1 MDRFGF
7 FPGFLAGWNISN
19 EDWFNVSGIDYLK
32 LRASYGQMGNDQV
45 FFNDSLQEF
54 AFLSTYGFGEYP
66 INGEVVTTLEETILA
81 NPSFTWERANNFNL
95 GLDGI
100 ILNNKL
106 SFTLEYFLNKRDQIL
121 IQKTGSTPG
130 SSGIADLLPPVNA
143 GKVDNEGFE
152 FALNYYG
159 GNEDSFKW
167 DAGVNGGFAKNKV
180 VFLDEIPGAPAYQR
194 QEGKPINA
202 YLVYQY
208 DGVFRDEAEIAAN
221 TLDYSNVKPQLEPGD
236 MKFKDVDGN
245 GVIDDRDQVRLDEN
259 LTPNFNFGAT
269 FNASYK
275 NFDLAV
281 LFQGATGA
289 SLPIQT
295 ESGDIGNFLKYSF
308 DNRWSIDN
316 PSSVHPRL
324 ASRGDTYYSGGGF
337 GNNTYYLF
345 SKDYIRLKN
354 VQLAYNFPD
363 KWLEPF
369 GLTQF
374 KVYVSG
380 LNLVTWAKN
389 DIYDPESEI
398 SSGQFYPQA
407 KIINTGFTL
416 KF

>member
-1 MDRFGF
+1 M
-7 FPGFLAGWNISN
+7 
-19 EDWFNVSGIDYLK
+19 
-32 LRASYGQMGNDQV
+32 
-45 FFNDSLQEF
+45 
-54 AFLSTYGFGEYP
+54 
-66 INGEVVTTLEETILA
+66 
-81 NPSFTWERANNFNL
+81 
-95 GLDGI
+95 
-100 ILNNKL
+100 
-106 SFTLEYFLNKRDQIL
+106 
-121 IQKTGSTPG
+121 
-130 SSGIADLLPPVNA
+130 
-143 GKVDNEGFE
+143 
-152 FALNYYG
+152 
-159 GNEDSFKW
+159 
-167 DAGVNGGFAKNKV
+167 
-180 VFLDEIPGAPAYQR
+180 DEIPGAPDYQL
-194 QEGKPINA
+194 QEGKPINS

-221 TLDYSNVKPQLEPGD
+221 TLDYSGVKPQLEPGD

-259 LTPNFNFGAT
+259 LTPKFNFGAT

-281 LFQGATGA
+281 LFQGAAGA

-295 ESGDIGNFLKYSF
+295 ESGDIGNYLKYSF
-308 DNRWSIDN
+308 DHRWSIDN

-324 ASRGDTYYSGGGF
+324 ATRGDTYYTGGSF

-354 VQLAYNFPD
+354 VQLAYNFPG
-363 KWLEPF
+363 KWLDPF
-369 GLTQF
+369 GLSEF

-380 LNLVTWAKN
+380 SNLVTWAKN

-407 KIINTGFTL
+407 RIINTGFTL